1 MARRNN
7 KSEISVIELSKYT
20 TPIIEEIR
28 NKEWIH
34 YGEDN
39 NYFQFLIDRS
49 IKSTTNGGIIN
60 SMCRMIYGKGL
71 DALDSNTKTDSFA
84 QMRSIFSNHCLKAV
98 IHDRKKLGMG
108 AFQINYKGKKVHKAL
123 HFPMHTLRAEKC
135 NEDGEIEAYYYH
147 HNWAELKAT
156 DQPLRIP
163 AFGFGNGKENELLV
177 IKPYVAG
184 YTYYPP
190 VDYQGALPYAVLEEE
205 IADYLINDTLNGFSG
220 SKILNFNNGIPDEEK
235 RREVQRDVMNKLT
248 GATGQKVIVA
258 FNSSKDA
265 ATTVEDLPLNDAPQ
279 HYEYLSRECQEK
291 LIVAHKVTSPML
303 LGIRTGSNGLGNNA
317 DEIKTASLLYD
328 NLVIRTF
335 QDEILEAIDEILAHN
350 GIKLKT
356 YFKTI
361 QPLEFTDTDNVISEE
376 QREEET
382 GVKMCS
388 HKHQDIILKDDALDG
403 LGEREDLEEW
413 ELIDERDVDYD
424 EEDKI
429 DEELKNKSLLSKIY
443 DFVTKKKEINTGRAV
458 PNAKSEQDAEIDGTK
473 YKVRYEYFPKKTSA
487 NSRDFCK
494 KMVKANKIYRKEDI
508 LEMGK
513 RVVNEGWGP
522 EGADKYSVWLYSGGG
537 GCHHKWRR
545 KTYKSKGKV
554 DTKSP
559 LAPTISTN
567 KAEREGYR
575 IRNPKQ
581 VAMKPKDMPYNG
593 FLPTNKR
600 FK

>member
-20 TPIIEEIR
+20 TPIVEEVR
-28 NKEWIH
+28 NKEWMN

-71 DALDSNTKTDSFA
+71 DALDSNTKTNEYA
-84 QMRSIFSNHCLKAV
+84 QMKSIFSPHCLKAV

-135 NEDGEIEAYYYH
+135 NKDGEIEAYYYH
-147 HNWAELKAT
+147 HNWAELKAS

-163 AFGFGNGKENELLV
+163 AFGFGNGKQNEIFV

-220 SKILNFNNGIPDEEK
+220 TKVINFNNGVPDEEK
-235 RREVQRDVMNKLT
+235 RREIQRDVMNKLT
-248 GATGQKVIVA
+248 GSRGEKVIVA
-258 FNSSKDA
+258 FNSNKDA
-265 ATTVEDLPLNDAPQ
+265 STTVEDLPLNDAPQ

-291 LIVAHKVTSPML
+291 LIVGHKVTSPML
-303 LGIRTGSNGLGNNA
+303 LGIRTGNNGLGNNA

-335 QDEILEAIDEILAHN
+335 QDEILEAIDTILAHN
-350 GIKLKT
+350 RIKLKT

-361 QPLEFTDTDNVISEE
+361 QPLEFTDTDDIVTEE

-382 GVKMCS
+382 GVKMAS
-388 HKHQDIILKDDALDG
+388 DKDEAELKD
-403 LGEREDLEEW
+403 E
-413 ELIDERDVDYD
+413 V
-424 EEDKI
+424 
-429 DEELKNKSLLSKIY
+429 
-443 DFVTKKKEINTGRAV
+443 
-458 PNAKSEQDAEIDGTK
+458 
-473 YKVRYEYFPKKTSA
+473 A
-487 NSRDFCK
+487 NR
-494 KMVKANKIYRKEDI
+494 M
-508 LEMGK
+508 
-513 RVVNEGWGP
+513 
-522 EGADKYSVWLYSGGG
+522 
-537 GCHHKWRR
+537 
-545 KTYKSKGKV
+545 T
-554 DTKSP
+554 
-559 LAPTISTN
+559 
-567 KAEREGYR
+567 
-575 IRNPKQ
+575 
-581 VAMKPKDMPYNG
+581 
-593 FLPTNKR
+593 
-600 FK
+600 